1 MSLSNVVRG
10 KQAYKEVD
18 PLMRVSVV
26 QVASSWRD
34 LREVTDR
41 AEHYRAELAVLGAGK
56 GIQFQW
62 HDSQVSAMEL
72 AESDALLLLVLSG
85 GTEQLGMS
93 VIARWNGPV
102 AILAH
107 PGDNALAAAMEIL
120 ALARSVGHAGII
132 VQGSRGWREEI
143 SLAVT
148 LAKTYSSLRRAAIGS
163 LGSRDIEVMSPWALE
178 GAVREVWG
186 PQLVHLPLGELV
198 RYSREADADAAQEI
212 ASQMQAAAERV
223 IEPDANSILGSA
235 RIYLGLRR
243 IVEEYHLDAVAV
255 NCFSLLTPLANT
267 ACYALA
273 RLNDEGVPAT
283 CEADIPSCLTMLF
296 MWYLTSQPS
305 FLANPSSI
313 DLRTGTVV
321 FTHCTIPTQMC
332 SRFSLRSHY
341 ESNLGVGIAGEPEP
355 GPVTVV
361 RIGGKELRDVYAVG
375 GQLIECGEREDLCR
389 TQLAVKFGRPEDAR
403 ILLSHPLGN
412 HHMVVRGDWT
422 RQINSYCDYFH
433 S

>member
-1 MSLSNVVRG
+1 ML
-10 KQAYKEVD
+10 
-18 PLMRVSVV
+18 VSVV
-26 QVASSWRD
+26 EVASSWRD
-34 LREVTDR
+34 LREVTGR
-41 AEHYRAELAVLGAGK
+41 AEHYRAELAVLGASK

-62 HDSQVSAMEL
+62 HDSRVSAMEL

-85 GTEQLGMS
+85 GTEQLGLS
-93 VIARWNGPV
+93 VIARWKGPV

-120 ALARSVGHAGII
+120 SLARSVGHAGLI

-143 SLAVT
+143 ALAVT
-148 LAKTYSSLRRAAIGS
+148 LAKTYSSLRRAVIGS

-186 PQLVHLPLGELV
+186 PQLVHLPMGELV
-198 RYSREADADAAQEI
+198 RYSRESDAGAAQDV

-223 IEPDANSILGSA
+223 IEPDADAMLGSA

-283 CEADIPSCLTMLF
+283 CEADVPACVTMLF
-296 MWYLTSQPS
+296 MWYLTAQPS
-305 FLANPSSI
+305 FLANPSSV
-313 DLRTGTVV
+313 DLATGTVV
-321 FTHCTIPTQMC
+321 FVHCTIPPKMC
-332 SRFSLRSHY
+332 ARFSLRSHY

-361 RIGGKELRDVYAVG
+361 RIGGRELRDLYAVR
-375 GQLIECGEREDLCR
+375 GQLVECGEREDLCR
-389 TQLAVKFGRPEDAR
+389 TQLAVRFDRPEDAR
-403 ILLSHPLGN
+403 ALLSRPLGN
-412 HHMVVRGDWT
+412 HHMIVRGDWT
-422 RQINSYCDYFH
+422 HQIDAYCGYFH
-433 S
+433 NQYA

>member
-1 MSLSNVVRG
+1 
-10 KQAYKEVD
+10 
-18 PLMRVSVV
+18 MRVSVV
-26 QVASSWRD
+26 EVASSWRD

-41 AEHYRAELAVLGAGK
+41 AEHYRAELAVLGASK
-56 GIQFQW
+56 DIQFQW
-62 HDSQVSAMEL
+62 HDSRVSAMEL

-93 VIARWNGPV
+93 VISRWNGPV

-107 PGDNALAAAMEIL
+107 PGDNALAAAMEML

-132 VQGSRGWREEI
+132 VQGAHGWREEI

-148 LAKTYSSLRRAAIGS
+148 LAKTHSWLRRAVIGS
-163 LGSRDIEVMSPWALE
+163 LGSRDIEVMAPWALE

-186 PQLVHLPLGELV
+186 PQLVHLPLGGLV
-198 RYSREADADAAQEI
+198 RYSREADAEAAQEI

-223 IEPDANSILGSA
+223 IEPDANAMLGSA

-243 IVEEYHLDAVAV
+243 IVQEYRLDAVAV
-255 NCFSLLTPLANT
+255 HCFSLLTPLANT

-283 CEADIPSCLTMLF
+283 CEADVPSCLTMLF
-296 MWYLTSQPS
+296 MRYLTSQPS

-313 DLRTGTVV
+313 DLRTGRAV
-321 FTHCTIPTQMC
+321 FAHCTIPPKMC
-332 SRFSLRSHY
+332 SKYSLRSHY
-341 ESNLGVGIAGEPEP
+341 ESDLGVGIAGELEP
-355 GPVTVV
+355 CPVTVV
-361 RIGGKELRDVYAVG
+361 RIGGKELRDVYAVR

-389 TQLAVKFGRPEDAR
+389 TQLAVKFDRPEDAR

-412 HHMVVRGDWT
+412 HHLVVRGDWT
-422 RQINSYCDYFH
+422 RKIGAYCDYFH
-433 S
+433 N

>member
-1 MSLSNVVRG
+1 
-10 KQAYKEVD
+10 
-18 PLMRVSVV
+18 MRVSVV
-26 QVASSWRD
+26 EIASSWRD

-56 GIQFQW
+56 GIQFRW
-62 HDSQVSAMEL
+62 HDSRVSAMEL

-93 VIARWNGPV
+93 VVARWNGPV

-148 LAKTYSSLRRAAIGS
+148 LAKTHSSLRRAVIGS

-198 RYSREADADAAQEI
+198 RYSREADVDAAQDI

-223 IEPDANSILGSA
+223 IEPDAGAILGSA

-243 IVEEYHLDAVAV
+243 IVEEYGLDAVAV
-255 NCFSLLTPLANT
+255 NCFPLLTPLANT

-296 MWYLTSQPS
+296 MWYLTSQPC

-313 DLRTGTVV
+313 DLQTGTVV
-321 FTHCTIPTQMC
+321 FVHCSIPPTMC
-332 SRFSLRSHY
+332 ARYSLRSHY
-341 ESNLGVGIAGEPEP
+341 ESNLGVGITGELEP

-361 RIGGKELRDVYAVG
+361 RIGGRELRDLYAVR
-375 GQLIECGEREDLCR
+375 GQLAGCGEREDLCR
-389 TQLAVKFGRPEDAR
+389 TQLAVKFDQPEDAR
-403 ILLSHPLGN
+403 ILLSRPLGN
-412 HHMVVRGDWT
+412 HHMIVRGDWMH
-422 RQINSYCDYFH
+422 QINSYCDYFR

>member
-1 MSLSNVVRG
+1 MAD
-10 KQAYKEVD
+10 Q
-18 PLMRVSVV
+18 
-26 QVASSWRD
+26 
-34 LREVTDR
+34 R
-41 AEHYRAELAVLGAGK
+41 AERCSAPQGYPISVARFASIGYGAR
-56 GIQFQW
+56 
-62 HDSQVSAMEL
+62 
-72 AESDALLLLVLSG
+72 ESDALLFG
-85 GTEQLGMS
+85 PERGTEQLGMS
-93 VIARWNGPV
+93 VVARWNGPV

-148 LAKTYSSLRRAAIGS
+148 LAKTHSSLRRAVIGS

-198 RYSREADADAAQEI
+198 RYSREADADAAQDI

-223 IEPDANSILGSA
+223 IEPDAGAILGSA

-243 IVEEYHLDAVAV
+243 IVEEYGLDAVAV
-255 NCFSLLTPLANT
+255 NCFPLLTPLANT

-296 MWYLTSQPS
+296 MWYLTSQPC

-313 DLRTGTVV
+313 DLQTGTVV
-321 FTHCTIPTQMC
+321 FVHCSIPPTMC
-332 SRFSLRSHY
+332 ARYSLRSHY
-341 ESNLGVGIAGEPEP
+341 ESNLGVGITGELEP

-361 RIGGKELRDVYAVG
+361 RIGGRELRDLYAVR
-375 GQLIECGEREDLCR
+375 GQLAECGEREDL
-389 TQLAVKFGRPEDAR
+389 
-403 ILLSHPLGN
+403 
-412 HHMVVRGDWT
+412 
-422 RQINSYCDYFH
+422 
-433 S
+433 

>member
-1 MSLSNVVRG
+1 
-10 KQAYKEVD
+10 
-18 PLMRVSVV
+18 MRVSVV
-26 QVASSWRD
+26 EVASSWRD

-41 AEHYRAELAVLGAGK
+41 AEHYRAELAVLGASK
-56 GIQFQW
+56 DIQFQW
-62 HDSQVSAMEL
+62 HDSRVSAMEL
-72 AESDALLLLVLSG
+72 AGSDALLLLVLSG

-132 VQGSRGWREEI
+132 VQGSRGWREDI
-143 SLAVT
+143 ALTVT
-148 LAKTYSSLRRAAIGS
+148 LAKTYSSLRRAVIAS
-163 LGSRDIEVMSPWALE
+163 LGSRDIEVMAPWALE

-198 RYSREADADAAQEI
+198 RCSREADAEAAQDV
-212 ASQMQAAAERV
+212 AAQMQAAAERV
-223 IEPDANSILGSA
+223 IEPDANAMLGSA

-243 IVEEYHLDAVAV
+243 IVQEYHLDAVAV
-255 NCFSLLTPLANT
+255 HCFSLLTPLANT

-321 FTHCTIPTQMC
+321 FTHCTIPTTMC
-332 SRFSLRSHY
+332 TRYSLRSHY
-341 ESNLGVGIAGEPEP
+341 ESNLGVGITGELEP
-355 GPVTVV
+355 GPVTIV
-361 RIGGKELRDVYAVG
+361 RIGGKELQDLYAVR
-375 GQLIECGEREDLCR
+375 GQLVECGEREDLCR
-389 TQLAVKFGRPEDAR
+389 TQLAVRFDRPEDAR
-403 ILLSHPLGN
+403 ILLSRPLGN
-412 HHMVVRGDWT
+412 HHMVTRGDWT
-422 RQINSYCDYFH
+422 HQINSYCDYFH

>member
-1 MSLSNVVRG
+1 
-10 KQAYKEVD
+10 
-18 PLMRVSVV
+18 MRVSVV
-26 QVASSWRD
+26 EVASSWRD

-56 GIQFQW
+56 GIRFQW

-178 GAVREVWG
+178 GVVREVWG

-223 IEPDANSILGSA
+223 IEPDANAILGSA

-321 FTHCTIPTQMC
+321 FTHCTIPTKIC

-403 ILLSHPLGN
+403 ILLSRPLGN

>member
-1 MSLSNVVRG
+1 
-10 KQAYKEVD
+10 
-18 PLMRVSVV
+18 MRVSVV
-26 QVASSWRD
+26 EVASSWRD
-34 LREVTDR
+34 LREVTAR
-41 AEHYRAELAVLGAGK
+41 AEHYRAELAVLGASR

-62 HDSQVSAMEL
+62 YDSRVSAMEL
-72 AESDALLLLVLSG
+72 AGSDALLLLVLSG
-85 GTEQLGMS
+85 GTEQLGLS
-93 VIARWNGPV
+93 VISRWNGPF

-120 ALARSVGHAGII
+120 ALGRSVGHSGII
-132 VQGSRGWREEI
+132 VQGTRGWREEI

-148 LAKTYSSLRRAAIGS
+148 LAKTHTSLRRAVIGS
-163 LGSRDIEVMSPWALE
+163 LGSRDIEVMAPWALE
-178 GAVREVWG
+178 RAVREVWG

-198 RYSREADADAAQEI
+198 RYSREADAGATQEI

-223 IEPDANSILGSA
+223 IEPDVNAMLGSA

-243 IVEEYHLDAVAV
+243 IVHDYHLDAVAV
-255 NCFSLLTPLANT
+255 NCFFLLTPLANT

-296 MWYLTSQPS
+296 MSYLTSQPS

-313 DLRTGTVV
+313 DLRTGTAV
-321 FTHCTIPTQMC
+321 FAHCTIPTKMC
-332 SRFSLRSHY
+332 ARYSLRSHY
-341 ESNLGVGIAGEPEP
+341 ESNLGVGIAGELEP

-361 RIGGKELRDVYAVG
+361 RIGGKELRDVYAVR
-375 GQLIECGEREDLCR
+375 GQLIGCGEREDLCR
-389 TQLAVKFGRPEDAR
+389 TQLAVKFDRPEDAR
-403 ILLSHPLGN
+403 TLLSRPLGN
-412 HHMVVRGDWT
+412 HHMVVGGDWT
-422 RQINSYCDYFH
+422 HQINAYCDYFC

>member
-1 MSLSNVVRG
+1 
-10 KQAYKEVD
+10 
-18 PLMRVSVV
+18 MRVSVV